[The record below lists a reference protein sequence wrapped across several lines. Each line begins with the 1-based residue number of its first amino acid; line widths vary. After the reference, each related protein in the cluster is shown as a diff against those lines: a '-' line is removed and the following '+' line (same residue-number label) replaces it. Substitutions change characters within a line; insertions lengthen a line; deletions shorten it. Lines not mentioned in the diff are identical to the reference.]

1 MSLHPHPI
9 PTIPDETARVAKVAF
24 PQGALCLRLR
34 DEMGAIFADEQFVD
48 LYPAVGQ
55 PAAAPWRL
63 TLVLILQS
71 LEDLSDRQ
79 AAHAVRSRI
88 DWKYLL
94 GLELTD
100 AGFDWSILCE
110 FRARLVAGHAEMRL
124 LETVLAACEQRGW
137 LKARG
142 RQRTDST
149 HVLTAARALNRL
161 ELVAETLRAA
171 LNTLA
176 TVAPDWLASKVPG
189 DWFDRYAQRA
199 DDYHFP
205 KSKEARAALGEQIGR
220 DGYQVLAW
228 IEGIED
234 ASLCETTV
242 SLTALATLRE
252 VWEQQFIHEGEGV
265 RWLTGAELAPSGER
279 IDTPYDP
286 EAHYSTKRSTTWTG
300 YKVHLT
306 ETCDEG
312 TPHLITDV
320 TTTLATVP
328 DVMETAPIE
337 ETLAA
342 RQRLPA
348 QHLVDSGYVSA
359 EELVTSRQRHAI
371 DLVGPIRAEGAWQ
384 AQGNHDNHDNHDYA
398 LAAFEI
404 RWEQQQAICPQG
416 KVSRQWKPTHTPV
429 GKPTIHVE
437 FDPADCTPCPV
448 RTQCTR
454 AKRDPRELTLRPQP
468 QDNAMRQLRLRQCT
482 PSFKEL
488 YAQRAGIEGTLSQG
502 IRRTGLRHARYRGLA
517 KVHLQH
523 SIAAVALNLA
533 RIDTWL
539 AGVPLAHTRL
549 SPFARLKSAA

>member
-9 PTIPDETARVAKVAF
+9 PAIPDETARVAKAAL

-34 DEMGAIFADEQFVD
+34 DELGVIFADEDFVD

-63 TLVLILQS
+63 TLVIILQS

-94 GLELTD
+94 GLDLTD
-100 AGFDWSILCE
+100 AGFDWSILSE

-124 LETVLAACEQRGW
+124 LETVLVACEQRGW

-161 ELVAETLRAA
+161 ELVVETLRAA
-171 LNTLA
+171 LNVLA
-176 TVAPDWLASKVPG
+176 TAAPDWLAGKVPG

-228 IEGIED
+228 IAGVDD
-234 ASLCETTV
+234 APLRETV
-242 SLTALATLRE
+242 AALTALATLRA

-265 RWLTGAELAPSGER
+265 RWRTGAELAPSGER

-286 EAHYSTKRSTTWTG
+286 DARYSTKRSTTWTG

-306 ETCDEG
+306 ETCDEE

-328 DVMETAPIE
+328 DVMETGPIE
-337 ETLAA
+337 KALVV
-342 RQRLPA
+342 RKLPPS
-348 QHLVDSGYVSA
+348 QHIVDSGYVSA
-359 EELVTSRQRHAI
+359 EELVKSRQCAI
-371 DLVGPIRAEGAWQ
+371 DLVGPIRADGAWQ
-384 AQGNHDNHDNHDYA
+384 AQGNHDNHAYA

-404 RWEQQQAICPQG
+404 QWEQQQARCPQG

-448 RTQCTR
+448 RMQCTH
-454 AKRDPRELTLRPQP
+454 AKRDPRELTLRPQA
-468 QDNAMRQLRLRQCT
+468 QDEAMRQLRLRQRT
-482 PSFKEL
+482 PAFKDL

-502 IRRTGLRHARYRGLA
+502 LRLTGLRHARYRGFA

-523 SIAAVALNLA
+523 SIAAVALNLV

-539 AGVPLAHTRL
+539 AGVPLAHTRT